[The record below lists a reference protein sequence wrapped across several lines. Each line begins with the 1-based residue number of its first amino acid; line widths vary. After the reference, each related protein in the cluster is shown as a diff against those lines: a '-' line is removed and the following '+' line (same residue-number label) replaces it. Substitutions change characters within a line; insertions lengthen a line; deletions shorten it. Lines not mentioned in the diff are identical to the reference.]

1 MHSLFIFLVGKC
13 LRTSTIAADINKIAV
28 SLMVIAVYKTG
39 LSIRSVLIDRTSMF
53 EDKYHLL
60 ILILSLSLIYLVK
73 RKIVKVLKGL

>member
-13 LRTSTIAADINKIAV
+13 LRTSTIAADINKSAV